1 MLNYTLLVENEHGHI
16 VTAVGPISKVGDG
29 IVRETIVAGLK
40 TNEEY
45 SLKVQVLYHS
55 QLATS
60 DKHHFRKFMQY
71 TETNKVI

>member
-1 MLNYTLLVENEHGHI
+1 MENEHT
-16 VTAVGPISKVGDG
+16 VTAVGPITKVGSG
-29 IVRETIVAGLK
+29 IVRETIKAGLK
-40 TNEEY
+40 ANQEY